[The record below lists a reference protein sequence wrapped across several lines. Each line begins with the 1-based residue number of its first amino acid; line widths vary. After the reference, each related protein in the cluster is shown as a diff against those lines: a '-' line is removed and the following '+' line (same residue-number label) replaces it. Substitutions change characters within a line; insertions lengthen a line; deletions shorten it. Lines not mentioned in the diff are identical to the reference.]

1 MLNLDVPYLS
11 YDYIRNRA
19 TEFLTRYDPSGSLP
33 VPIEEI
39 VELKLKLD
47 IIPLPG
53 LKPSHDIDAFITSN
67 VESIFVD
74 LYIFERRLNRYR
86 FSLAHELAHAVLHAK
101 IFRKLGF
108 TDLESWRRQQDE
120 ISRDEYGRLEFQANA
135 FAGLILVPS
144 ADLKR
149 EFQSV
154 IALACKAGVST
165 INLSD
170 DAKCMPAGKI
180 ARSFEVST
188 DVIIRRLEYE
198 KLWESG
204 TGNSILV

>member
-19 TEFLTRYDPSGSLP
+19 TEFLARYHPSGSLP

-39 VELKLKLD
+39 VELKLRLD

-53 LKPSHDIDAFITSN
+53 LKHSHEIDAYITSN
-67 VESIFVD
+67 VETIYVD
-74 LYIFERRLNRYR
+74 QYILERRLNRYR
-86 FSLAHELAHAVLHAK
+86 FSLAHELAHAWLHAK

-108 TDLESWRRQQDE
+108 TNLESWRRRQDE
-120 ISRDEYGRLEFQANA
+120 ISIDEYGRLEWQANA

-154 IALACKAGVST
+154 IALAWKAGVSA

-170 DAKCMPAGKI
+170 DAKRLPAGKI
-180 ARSFEVST
+180 ARVFEVST
-188 DVIIRRLEYE
+188 DVIIKRLEYE
-198 KLWESG
+198 KLW
-204 TGNSILV
+204 